1 MINEALNSSPP
12 LQLTQFYA
20 RQLHQLHRQDF
31 YPELLC
37 MRATVCIFTM
47 YTSLCIITSPCTRLH
62 SSAHCCCTR
71 TMQYAVSCSGL
82 GAPPSCS
89 MFSDPPFAEGQHT
102 KLEYTSTPIGLL
114 VDYSLQNTLSNKY
127 CEADAGCLA
136 IGTLSSAPPQPN
148 AAQCTLCKCPLQLH
162 KQEQNS
168 NI

>member
-47 YTSLCIITSPCTRLH
+47 YTSLSIITSPCT
-62 SSAHCCCTR
+62 SACTPLLTVVCTR
-71 TMQYAVSCSGL
+71 TMQYAICCSGL

-89 MFSDPPFAEGQHT
+89 V
-102 KLEYTSTPIGLL
+102 TPLLQKVNTQNWNTLLHLL
-114 VDYSLQNTLSNKY
+114 VDYSLQNTLSIKY
-127 CEADAGCLA
+127 CEADAGSLA

-148 AAQCTLCKCPLQLH
+148 AAQCTLCECSLQLH
-162 KQEQNS
+162 S
-168 NI
+168 

>member
-20 RQLHQLHRQDF
+20 RQLHQLHRQAF

-47 YTSLCIITSPCTRLH
+47 YTSLCIITSLCT
-62 SSAHCCCTR
+62 SACTPLPTVVCTR
-71 TMQYAVSCSGL
+71 TMQYAVRCSGL

-89 MFSDPPFAEGQHT
+89 V
-102 KLEYTSTPIGLL
+102 TPLLQKVNTQNWNTLLHLL

-127 CEADAGCLA
+127 SKAVMQALWQLA
-136 IGTLSSAPPQPN
+136 HSPHHLLHNQMQLN
-148 AAQCTLCKCPLQLH
+148 ALFANALFSCIH
-162 KQEQNS
+162 RQEQYS